1 MTIMIMLFSTLMFS
15 PKSYHDSDVS
25 ALISRSGLVE
35 SKSAYEEDFYPALK
49 AIHYQGFIRE

>member
-1 MTIMIMLFSTLMFS
+1 MLFSTLMFS